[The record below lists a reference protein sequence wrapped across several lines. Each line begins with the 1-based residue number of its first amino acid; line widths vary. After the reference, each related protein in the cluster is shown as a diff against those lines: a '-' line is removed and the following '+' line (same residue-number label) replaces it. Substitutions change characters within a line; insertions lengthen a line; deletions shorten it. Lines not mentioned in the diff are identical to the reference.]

1 MKYLL
6 LKLYENKK
14 RDANLKLGINR
25 FNTKQKII
33 VLSVFALMIISDVLI
48 IPIMFANN
56 SVLLYLD
63 LFVMILSVIIMYSI
77 DNKNEKH
84 NINNNLTEYK
94 REIDILHKI
103 LVDDFC
109 ITDRNKLE
117 HLINL
122 YKQDIEEQK
131 IKSSQKNQI
140 IVFLITALSG
150 ILSITFTNMELMS
163 IDFNGWIHFALFV
176 VVGFIIAIIIIYFLQ
191 ILDSVSYKFKNLISD
206 LEYIFTTNYFEDLIS
221 KK

>member
-33 VLSVFALMIISDVLI
+33 VLSLFALMIISAVLI
-48 IPIMFANN
+48 IPIIFANN

-63 LFVMILSVIIMYSI
+63 LFVMILSDIIVYLI

-94 REIDILHKI
+94 RKIDILHKI

-176 VVGFIIAIIIIYFLQ
+176 VVGFIIAIIIIYLLQ
-191 ILDSVSYKFKNLISD
+191 IMDSVSYKFKNLISD
-206 LEYIFTTNYFEDLIS
+206 LEYIYTTNNYDEFKS
-221 KK
+221 

>member
-33 VLSVFALMIISDVLI
+33 VLSVFALMIISAVLI

-94 REIDILHKI
+94 RKIDILHKI

>member
-1 MKYLL
+1 MKLL
-6 LKLYENKK
+6 LLNLYDNKK
-14 RDANLKLGINR
+14 RDAKLKLGINR
-25 FNTKQKII
+25 FDNKEKII
-33 VLSVFALMIISDVLI
+33 VLTMFAIMILSAVLI

-63 LFVMILSVIIMYSI
+63 LFVMILSVIIMYLI
-77 DNKNEKH
+77 DNKNEKD

-94 REIDILHKI
+94 RKIDILHKI
-103 LVDDFC
+103 LIDDFC

-206 LEYIFTTNYFEDLIS
+206 LEYIFTTNNYDEFKS
-221 KK
+221 

>member
-33 VLSVFALMIISDVLI
+33 VLSVFALMIISAVLI

-94 REIDILHKI
+94 RKIDILHKI

-163 IDFNGWIHFALFV
+163 IDFNAWIHFALFV
-176 VVGFIIAIIIIYFLQ
+176 VVGFIIAIIIVYYLQ
-191 ILDSVSYKFKNLISD
+191 ILDSVSYKYQNLIDD
-206 LEYIFTTNYFEDLIS
+206 LEYIYTTNYFEDLIS